1 MLEVRRGQDVCAWL
15 EGRRREKEKEDL
27 EKTFLLFK
35 LKGRGQSRIRL
46 PFYDRESF
54 TEVPDETIGNLLIEV
69 KHNGPFQVYLHIH
82 DVIC

>member
-1 MLEVRRGQDVCAWL
+1 MGAD
-15 EGRRREKEKEDL
+15 RERVTSG
-27 EKTFLLFK
+27 KTCLLFK

-69 KHNGPFQVYLHIH
+69 KHNGPFQVYLQK
-82 DVIC
+82 